1 MVEQEYKYL
10 LSQTDFQHIYNMLS
24 QNHQPTYLM
33 NFNYYYDT
41 SDFLLKR
48 YGYTVRVRQTSGK
61 RTLEIKCPSQ
71 TSGYK
76 RVREEKSFP
85 IEDLPQKLDV
95 QNIVTSLPFTMTEQ
109 PELLGLLVTERTT
122 FYIETGIK
130 VDLDQSSYLGITDHE
145 LEIEYDSE
153 KAYEADQWFHR
164 LTDDLD
170 IPVNRKGKRSRFITR
185 FQSLYGKE

>member
-10 LSQTDFQHIYNMLS
+10 LSQADFQHIYDMFI
-24 QNHQPTYLM
+24 QIHTPTYVL

-41 SDFLLKR
+41 PDFLLKR
-48 YGYTVRVRQTSGK
+48 FGYTVRIRQISGK
-61 RTLEIKCPSQ
+61 LTLEIKRPSQ

-76 RVREEKSFP
+76 RVREETSLP
-85 IEDLPQKLDV
+85 IEELPQKLDI
-95 QNIVTSLPFTMTEQ
+95 QNIMTSLPITITQQ

-122 FYIETGIK
+122 FYIEKGIK
-130 VDLDQSSYLGITDHE
+130 VDLDQSSYLGITDYE

-153 KAYEADQWFHR
+153 KAYEADQLFHT

-170 IPVNRKGKRSRFITR
+170 MPNNRKGKRSRFITR
-185 FQSLYGKE
+185 FQSFYGKE